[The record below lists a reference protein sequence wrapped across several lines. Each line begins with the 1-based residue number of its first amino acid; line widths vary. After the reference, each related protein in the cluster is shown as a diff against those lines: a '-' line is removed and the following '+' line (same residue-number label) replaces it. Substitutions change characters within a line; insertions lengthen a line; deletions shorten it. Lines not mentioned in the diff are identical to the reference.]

1 LVPASRKE
9 ESFATS
15 FSILELS
22 LIERFKNA
30 QQKEECMLDI
40 LQLRVH
46 LDDFDQLRR
55 CQIAPPDDCH
65 AAFTVRGAG
74 TVWPVASWGET
85 PATQK
90 INVRGWFPLLDQMAD
105 EFLIWRPQGGCFFV
119 DRDKAT
125 YRVAEND
132 PRSVLFLQFELNRLT
147 VVPPQ
152 PARPQQVYS
161 AR

>member
-1 LVPASRKE
+1 LVPPSRKKKP
-9 ESFATS
+9 FTTC

-40 LQLRVH
+40 LQLRIH

-55 CQIAPPDDCH
+55 CQIAPPGDCH

-85 PATQK
+85 PATQR

-119 DRDKAT
+119 ERDKAT
-125 YRVAEND
+125 YRVAEHD
-132 PRSVLFLQFELNRLT
+132 TRSVMFLQLELNRLT
-147 VVPPQ
+147 VVPQ
-152 PARPQQVYS
+152 PAEPRQVYS
-161 AR
+161 TR